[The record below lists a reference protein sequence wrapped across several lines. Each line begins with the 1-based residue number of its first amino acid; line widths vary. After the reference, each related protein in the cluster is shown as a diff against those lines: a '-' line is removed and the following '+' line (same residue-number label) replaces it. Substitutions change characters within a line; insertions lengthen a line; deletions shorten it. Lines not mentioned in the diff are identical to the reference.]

1 MFAIFRRQV
10 FRDMLKWPF
19 SFSGLCPCPGVRFYK
34 CILFQS
40 KNLPGLRF
48 LSRKNMLG
56 CYFLFFSPLV

>member
-34 CILFQS
+34 CILFES
-40 KNLPGLRF
+40 KNLPGLRICLERTRLDVISCFF
-48 LSRKNMLG
+48 L
-56 CYFLFFSPLV
+56 V